1 MKEARHKILHIA
13 WLHLRK
19 MSRTGTS
26 IETPDCEQ
34 GAPTRGHVIFL
45 GMTDLFCN

>member
-26 IETPDCEQ
+26 IETTDCEQ
-34 GAPTRGHVIFL
+34 GAPTHGHVISFGNDRSVL
-45 GMTDLFCN
+45 